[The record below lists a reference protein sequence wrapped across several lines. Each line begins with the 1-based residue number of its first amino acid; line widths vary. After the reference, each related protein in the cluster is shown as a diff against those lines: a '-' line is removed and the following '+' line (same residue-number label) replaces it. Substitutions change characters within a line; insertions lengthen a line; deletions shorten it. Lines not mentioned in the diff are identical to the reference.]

1 MKNLFLASCIGLMA
15 ISTSASAQD
24 ASSAAEQVSVQDEI
38 RATSAQLKEAY
49 GILSQDIAHLNREIG
64 PDATKATP
72 EQDAMRARM
81 QKSLSQLEGMLTT
94 VNTANEEQW
103 AEIKA
108 KAETVRTG
116 ALSLVKERT
125 GGK

>member
-15 ISTSASAQD
+15 ISTSVSAQN
-24 ASSAAEQVSVQDEI
+24 ASSASEQASIQDEI
-38 RATSAQLKEAY
+38 RTTSAQLKEAY

-81 QKSLSQLEGMLTT
+81 QKSLTQLEGMLTT

-103 AEIKA
+103 VEIKA
-108 KAETVRTG
+108 KAEAVRTG

>member
-1 MKNLFLASCIGLMA
+1 MA
-15 ISTSASAQD
+15 ISTSVSAQN
-24 ASSAAEQVSVQDEI
+24 ASSASEQASIQDEI
-38 RATSAQLKEAY
+38 RTTSAQLKEAY

-81 QKSLSQLEGMLTT
+81 QKSLTQLEGMLTT

-103 AEIKA
+103 VEIKA
-108 KAETVRTG
+108 KAEAVRTG